1 MTSKRRDWALTGAE
15 WFLRIALAAGYL
27 SAVADRF
34 GFWGPPGAP
43 NVAWGAWQPFLE
55 YASLLN
61 GYAPAS
67 VRPALAWTATV
78 AEVVLAAGLLVGW
91 RLGWFAAASGVLLS
105 IFAVTMVAALGVKP
119 PLDYSVFTGAAA
131 SFLLAAYR
139 RSACVNDGFR
149 NREAETA
156 E

>member
-15 WFLRIALAAGYL
+15 WFLRIALAAAYL

-34 GFWGPPGAP
+34 GFWGPPGTP
-43 NVAWGAWQPFLE
+43 GVAWGAWQPFLE

-67 VRPALAWTATV
+67 VQPALAWTATI
-78 AEVVLAAGLLVGW
+78 AEGILAVGLLVGW

-105 IFAVTMVAALGVKP
+105 IFGVTMIAALGVKP

-131 SFLLAAYR
+131 SFLLATHR
-139 RSACVNDGFR
+139 RSECGDDRPPESGS
-149 NREAETA
+149 
-156 E
+156 